1 MNKKII
7 SILGA
12 AALTLSLV
20 VGGVIMTGIQTVASG
35 TQIVLSVDSPVVERD
50 EEIKVAVTASSGEA
64 MSYIK
69 AKLSYDSEVLELVE
83 ASSDKVSGINGEVHI
98 YETLAYGENERTYEL
113 TFKALEVGSA
123 SISVEEG
130 TIELY
135 ESLEQIQV
143 SESTL
148 EIESIVNESLSSDA
162 RLSEM
167 AVIGIRNIDTFFDPD
182 VFEYDL
188 EVGVST
194 KKFIYSATP
203 MNRDSIVVAP
213 ENLMLEIGENYFEIL
228 VTAPSGDEQIY
239 KFNITRL
246 EEELPLE
253 TEATETVAETEI
265 ETEEAVTETEILVD
279 ETVEDDELLATEM
292 LDEEE
297 TLDAQAIEV
306 VE

>member
-194 KKFIYSATP
+194 KMFIYSATP

-253 TEATETVAETEI
+253 TEATETVDETEI

>member
-253 TEATETVAETEI
+253 TEATETV
-265 ETEEAVTETEILVD
+265 TETEILVD

>member
-148 EIESIVNESLSSDA
+148 EIESIVNES
-162 RLSEM
+162 
-167 AVIGIRNIDTFFDPD
+167 I
-182 VFEYDL
+182 
-188 EVGVST
+188 
-194 KKFIYSATP
+194 
-203 MNRDSIVVAP
+203 
-213 ENLMLEIGENYFEIL
+213 
-228 VTAPSGDEQIY
+228 
-239 KFNITRL
+239 
-246 EEELPLE
+246 
-253 TEATETVAETEI
+253 
-265 ETEEAVTETEILVD
+265 
-279 ETVEDDELLATEM
+279 
-292 LDEEE
+292 
-297 TLDAQAIEV
+297 
-306 VE
+306 

>member
-35 TQIVLSVDSPVVERD
+35 TQIVLSVDSPVVESD

-203 MNRDSIVVAP
+203 MNRASIVVAP